1 MAPLVTLPSS
11 PAAALPVPPAL
22 CMQSCNRPGRAENGV
37 HFLSVHSAS
46 LAGVRTRAGAGW
58 RACALP
64 GRREV
69 IEGLCSVGMRAHRLP
84 WFLAEYRRVQLQ
96 EDSLYRALF
105 VDRVMS
111 RADLRDAVWTHDGAE
126 ATR

>member
-1 MAPLVTLPSS
+1 M
-11 PAAALPVPPAL
+11 
-22 CMQSCNRPGRAENGV
+22 
-37 HFLSVHSAS
+37 
-46 LAGVRTRAGAGW
+46 
-58 RACALP
+58 P

-69 IEGLCSVGMRAHRLP
+69 IEGLRSVGMRAHRLS
-84 WFLAEYRRVQLQ
+84 WFLAEFRRVQLQ

>member
-1 MAPLVTLPSS
+1 MHAVQ
-11 PAAALPVPPAL
+11 PAGGR
-22 CMQSCNRPGRAENGV
+22 NRCTSIQ
-37 HFLSVHSAS
+37 H

-69 IEGLCSVGMRAHRLP
+69 IEGLCSVGMRAHRLS
-84 WFLAEYRRVQLQ
+84 WFLAEFRRVQLQ